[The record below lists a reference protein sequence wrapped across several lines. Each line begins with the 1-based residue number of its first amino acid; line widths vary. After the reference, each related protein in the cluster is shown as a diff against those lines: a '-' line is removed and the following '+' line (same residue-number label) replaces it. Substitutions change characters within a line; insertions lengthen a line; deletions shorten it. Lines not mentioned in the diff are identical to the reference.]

1 MKSRALFYCILAASL
16 VDGVLVGGGIDRA
29 LVAMPAW
36 HRVGP
41 IAWANFSRH
50 ADLGNGLILYP
61 LEAFGG
67 MILSVAAAVIFRRD
81 GTAPQAA
88 QMPIYAAAL
97 FTIGGL
103 VLTVKAAPIML
114 GVKNVGDDLGVLQ
127 RAFDDFEFWGT
138 LRLAS
143 QTFGYFANMWSL
155 VAILSAGSGPT
166 KP

>member
-143 QTFGYFANMWSL
+143 QTLGYLANMWSL
-155 VAILSAGSGPT
+155 VAILRAGSRPT